1 MAKLVMAV
9 GVPHGPMIPWQVA
22 NEPGKH
28 AAEALM
34 NDVRQQLEAVEPDVI
49 IETTSDHFSN
59 FSFSH
64 LSQFCLGI
72 VDEAE
77 GPVETY
83 CPMPR
88 KVLKGHPELGKA
100 LLTYG
105 LRSGFDLAAAQELRL
120 DHSVLVPLHFLTPDM
135 NVPVVPLYTNGLV
148 PPLPQTRRCYNL
160 GRMIRRFI
168 DDWDSNLRV
177 AFVASG
183 VFSLEIGGPNFG
195 RVDEEWTTAVR
206 SMLEG
211 ARHESLIRR
220 ATEPRMLAA
229 GNVSGELLNW
239 ITMAGTLNG
248 AKPVFMD
255 TERGRGY
262 AVWKL
267 D

>member
-9 GVPHGPMIPWQVA
+9 GVPHGPMIPWQIA

-28 AAEALM
+28 AAEGLM
-34 NDVRQQLEAVEPDVI
+34 KDVREQLEAAEPDVI
-49 IETTSDHFSN
+49 IETTSDHFNN
-59 FSFSH
+59 FSFQH
-64 LSQFCLGI
+64 LSQFCVGV
-72 VDEAE
+72 VDQAE

-83 CPMPR
+83 CPMPPQ
-88 KVLKGHPELGKA
+88 VMKGHPEMGKA

-105 LRSGFDLAAAQELRL
+105 LRSGFDLGVAQELRL
-120 DHSVLVPLHFLTPDM
+120 DHSVLVPLHFLTPNM
-135 NVPVVPLYTNGLV
+135 EIPVVPLYTNGLV
-148 PPLPQTRRCYNL
+148 PPLPQTRRCFNL
-160 GRMIRRFI
+160 GRMIRRFVE
-168 DDWDSNLRV
+168 DWDRDLRV
-177 AFVASG
+177 AVVASG
-183 VFSLEIGGPNFG
+183 VFSLEIGGPKFG
-195 RVDEEWTTAVR
+195 TVDEEWTSAVR

-211 ARHESLIRR
+211 GKHESLVRR

-239 ITMAGTLNG
+239 VTMAGTVGEVRPKFLE
-248 AKPVFMD
+248 